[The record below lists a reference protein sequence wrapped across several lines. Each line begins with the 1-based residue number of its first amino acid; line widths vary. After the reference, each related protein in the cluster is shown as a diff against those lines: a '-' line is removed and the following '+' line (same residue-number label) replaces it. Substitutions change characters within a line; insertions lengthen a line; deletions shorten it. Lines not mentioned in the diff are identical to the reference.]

1 MSTGTGDDRD
11 GVYNF
16 NTTSSTLPAF
26 CGDECVYTKEGS
38 EEIFCFGTGD
48 IDSVCLVINNFY

>member
-1 MSTGTGDDRD
+1 MALLEA
-11 GVYNF
+11 NKE
-16 NTTSSTLPAF
+16 NTEENVML
-26 CGDECVYTKEGS
+26 CGRIAEDAVDATKEGS